1 MDDTLRIIHV
11 NTRCFSVFNVFRTM
25 NLLNKGVCMEKMKLK
40 NVVTYLCMAVL
51 FTILAGIMDVQA
63 IRPEGRKVGFALM
76 NGLVHRMTGMN
87 RLLYEI
93 TDWFG
98 LIPLVVCV
106 GFGIIGIVQSIR
118 RENPFKAD
126 HDLIALGVYYV
137 IVIFL

>member
-1 MDDTLRIIHV
+1 
-11 NTRCFSVFNVFRTM
+11 
-25 NLLNKGVCMEKMKLK
+25 MEKMKLK
-40 NVVTYLCMAVL
+40 TAVTCLCVAIL
-51 FTILAGIMDVQA
+51 FTVLVGIADVQA
-63 IRPEGRKVGFALM
+63 IGSEGSKVGFALM
-76 NGLVHRMTGMN
+76 NGLVHRMIGMN